1 MMPLFWGYDF
11 VQEKQFKRIR
21 ASILQN
27 PLSRYAYEVKVL
39 QNYEVMTWKFVAN
52 ANKKNHILI
61 SKNILNIR
69 MGSIVGADNVNAIM
83 SGSTHH

>member
-1 MMPLFWGYDF
+1 MPLFWGYDF
-11 VQEKQFKRIR
+11 AQEKRFKRIR
-21 ASILQN
+21 QSILQN

-39 QNYEVMTWKFVAN
+39 QNYEMMTWKFVVN
-52 ANKKNHILI
+52 VNKKNHIHI